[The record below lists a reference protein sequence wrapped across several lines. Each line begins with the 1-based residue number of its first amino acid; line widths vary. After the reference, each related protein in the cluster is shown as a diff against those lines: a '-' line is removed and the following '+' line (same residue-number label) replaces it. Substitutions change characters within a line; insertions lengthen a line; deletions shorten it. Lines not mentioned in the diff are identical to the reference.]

1 MSLALR
7 TSAVWVCLLIF
18 VGVTVTTTHAATNNN
33 ETRAVFLGQL
43 ASITLEYPKRA
54 DGSPR
59 KILDGDWYI
68 TPEDPS
74 TISVQTIRQALQSY
88 LVVSDEE
95 WTHPWAPV
103 RGGSQ
108 GWTGLLM
115 MKDGRRIRWMRS
127 QEGRLALRYP
137 DGRWLYLMP
146 KDITRQPHQEQ
157 PWEPRVQRVP
167 DFPIWPNTPLMQC
180 EMNAATAKEAE
191 QCMTVLLM
199 STKAEAEQLLKP
211 SPAPAHQRDSNKEHI
226 HDARH

>member
-7 TSAVWVCLLIF
+7 TSAVGVCLLIF
-18 VGVTVTTTHAATNNN
+18 VGATVTTTRAAANTN
-33 ETRAVFLGQL
+33 EGREAFLGQL

-59 KILDGDWYI
+59 RILIDGDWEI
-68 TPEDPS
+68 SPDNPS
-74 TISVQTIRQALQSY
+74 TISAETIRQALRSY

-95 WTHPWAPV
+95 WAHPWAHI

-115 MKDGRRIRWMRS
+115 MKDGSRIRWMRP
-127 QEGRLALRYP
+127 QDGRLVLRYP

-146 KDITRQPHQEQ
+146 KAITRQPHQEQ
-157 PWEPRVQRVP
+157 LWAPRTQRV
-167 DFPIWPNTPLMQC
+167 FPIWTETPLSRC
-180 EMNAATAKEAE
+180 EANAATAKEAE
-191 QCMTVLLM
+191 NCMRVLLM

-211 SPAPAHQRDSNKEHI
+211 LPAPAHQKDMKKEHTLD
-226 HDARH
+226 DARH